1 MELFHSRGEAL
12 MKSLSP
18 AMTWH
23 GGVRWILPGAL
34 GVLGGYLVPI
44 FFLPVGAMRT
54 ILSD

>member
-12 MKSLSP
+12 IKSLSP

-23 GGVRWILPGAL
+23 GGVLWILPGAL
-34 GVLGGYLVPI
+34 GVLGGYMVPI